1 MVRLQMRGKDNSYF
15 RNKQYLCR
23 KNRGMSKIIGM
34 GNALTDMLATQSDDS
49 LSEVPNLS
57 KGSMPLIDE
66 NNYLTIKSDLGSRDE
81 LSAVEIG

>member
-1 MVRLQMRGKDNSYF
+1 MIRLQMRGKDNSYF

-23 KNRGMSKIIGM
+23 KNRGMDKIVGIE
-34 GNALTDMLATQSDDS
+34 NALADMLATLPDDS
-49 LSEVPNLS
+49 LSEIPNLS

>member
-1 MVRLQMRGKDNSYF
+1 MD
-15 RNKQYLCR
+15 
-23 KNRGMSKIIGM
+23 KIVGIE
-34 GNALTDMLATQSDDS
+34 NALADMLATLPDDS

-57 KGSMPLIDE
+57 KGSMPLIGE

>member
-1 MVRLQMRGKDNSYF
+1 MD
-15 RNKQYLCR
+15 
-23 KNRGMSKIIGM
+23 KIVGIE
-34 GNALTDMLATQSDDS
+34 NALADMLATLPDDS

-66 NNYLTIKSDLGSRDE
+66 NNYLTIKSDPGSRDE